1 MIKSFL
7 KIIFPYDLPVS
18 KRIFDSWVKILDD
31 ASKAAFLAAGPYF
44 WIGSGSFTQRFVN
57 TLVLLLAAYVAQVF
71 IFYLDKYES
80 KIVKQEQEPKERG
93 KP

>member
-1 MIKSFL
+1 MRACRKNT
-7 KIIFPYDLPVS
+7 KTVNA
-18 KRIFDSWVKILDD
+18 VH
-31 ASKAAFLAAGPYF
+31 YF
-44 WIGSGSFTQRFVN
+44 WIGTGSFTQRFVN

-80 KIVKQEQEPKERG
+80 KIVKQEPKERE